1 MSGDSKVD
9 IAEGLAQMSG
19 PVQPVARQHRTATES
34 VKLAVERIAV
44 RSRSVAAGARDLAH
58 ELDRSE

>member
-1 MSGDSKVD
+1 MSSDSKVLHI
-9 IAEGLAQMSG
+9 IALSPLA
-19 PVQPVARQHRTATES
+19 VAWQHRTATES